1 MRGAAFGIAALL
13 PLLCSAIVVPFDNAE
28 LGLARRAHNTCP
40 RTVGR
45 YQWCDAVSKC
55 CQPGY
60 GCNTC
65 GEGNV
70 GQSCVKR
77 EKDGCKKDSD
87 CYHSQ
92 KCIDNGKEPSF
103 CAQLWV
109 DDLPKPGEKDK
120 KKKKKPS
127 PTQHLNPSS
136 LAPSSMIMAPSSM
149 IMAPSSM
156 VMAPSS
162 MLMGPPMPT
171 PKKQIPAVTPK
182 AQPPK
187 QAPKAAP
194 KAEAPK
200 AEQSPK
206 QASHEPKKE
215 PKEPAPKPTH
225 SA

>member
-1 MRGAAFGIAALL
+1 MSARPFSDPGSSLSLCLRRMQEGQVGLPNQEVLSATLL
-13 PLLCSAIVVPFDNAE
+13 ILFPSS
-28 LGLARRAHNTCP
+28 H
-40 RTVGR
+40 
-45 YQWCDAVSKC
+45 
-55 CQPGY
+55 
-60 GCNTC
+60 
-65 GEGNV
+65 
-70 GQSCVKR
+70 
-77 EKDGCKKDSD
+77 SD

-215 PKEPAPKPTH
+215 PKESAPKPTN